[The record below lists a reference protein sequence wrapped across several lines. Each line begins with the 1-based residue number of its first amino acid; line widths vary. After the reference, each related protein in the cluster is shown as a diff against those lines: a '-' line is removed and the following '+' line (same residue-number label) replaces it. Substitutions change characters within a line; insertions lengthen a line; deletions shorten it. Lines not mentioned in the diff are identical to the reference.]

1 MSSNQKVREALKQ
14 KQRDDDL
21 AAVASTAAG
30 RRFLIALLR
39 DLNGGPFGTCSNETI
54 QRLAAMRDRA
64 VLLEQRLMRA
74 SPEGY
79 RLLKAEQVGENLQ
92 EILLGE

>member
-1 MSSNQKVREALKQ
+1 MSVPKAREALRQ

-21 AAVASTAAG
+21 AAVASTVAG

-39 DLNGGPFGTCSNETI
+39 DLNGGPFGSCSSETL
-54 QRLAAMRDRA
+54 QRLAVLRDKA
-64 VLLEQRLMRA
+64 LLLEQRLMRV